1 MFKSLT
7 PHKTTGGENIIFP
20 IKTTS
25 TSNSRKVGKKEF
37 EFSIKKLNVDLK
49 LSTESSTICYLDMI
63 FIYKSQINTAIS
75 GFFVWLA
82 IRVCGFGLFWVFLI
96 G

>member
-1 MFKSLT
+1 MFKIST
-7 PHKTTGGENIIFP
+7 PHKTTGGENIISP

-63 FIYKSQINTAIS
+63 FIYKLQINTAIS

-82 IRVCGFGLFWVFLI
+82 ICVCGFGLFWGFF
-96 G
+96 